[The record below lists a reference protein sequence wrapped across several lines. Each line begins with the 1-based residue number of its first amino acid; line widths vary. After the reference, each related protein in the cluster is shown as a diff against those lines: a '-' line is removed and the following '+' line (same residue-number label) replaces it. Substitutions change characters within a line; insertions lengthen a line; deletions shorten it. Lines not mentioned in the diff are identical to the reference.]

1 MKEKLI
7 VSSNKDQ
14 DTLFLICNI
23 PHLIEKHDYACLFLN
38 FFC

>member
-14 DTLFLICNI
+14 NTLFLIFNI
-23 PHLIEKHDYACLFLN
+23 PHFIEKHDYAC
-38 FFC
+38 FF